1 LTLAAA
7 CLTRYEA
14 WLVAFAAIGLAGLA
28 LRRQGLAVR
37 QTYGAVSRL
46 ALYPVVAIAAFMV
59 HSRYTIGEWF
69 VTGGFFVADNPAQ
82 GHLHGALG
90 QVAWGVTRMTGIGF
104 AIVAV
109 AVACALAFRTFRGPR
124 SINPPALVVLSLVGF
139 IVVPWYAF
147 FEGHPFRM
155 RYMIAPAVAVAVFCG
170 IAVGMLRRP
179 WRAGAAAVVGMA
191 LVFTARPFDRT
202 APMLL
207 EAQWDRANSL
217 ERRAVTECLMRGYH
231 GEPILISMG
240 SLAHY
245 MQEMSHEGL
254 NIRDFVHEG
263 NRPFWPDAVKEPRG
277 RVGWI
282 LVEEKA
288 EGGDVLSLRARE
300 SPLFL
305 NGFRRVCEGGGVVLY
320 RAYETID

>member
-1 LTLAAA
+1 
-7 CLTRYEA
+7 
-14 WLVAFAAIGLAGLA
+14 
-28 LRRQGLAVR
+28 
-37 QTYGAVSRL
+37 
-46 ALYPVVAIAAFMV
+46 MV

-104 AIVAV
+104 AVIAVVA
-109 AVACALAFRTFRGPR
+109 ACALALRAFRGPR
-124 SINPPALVVLSLVGF
+124 SISPPALVILSLAAFTVL
-139 IVVPWYAF
+139 PWYAF

-170 IAVGMLRRP
+170 IAVGLLRRP

-191 LVFTARPFDRT
+191 LAFTARPFDRT

-263 NRPFWPDAVKEPRG
+263 NKPFWPDAVKEPKG

-288 EGGDVLSLRARE
+288 EGGDVLWLRARE
-300 SPLFL
+300 SPSFL

-320 RAYETID
+320 QAEGRGQTP